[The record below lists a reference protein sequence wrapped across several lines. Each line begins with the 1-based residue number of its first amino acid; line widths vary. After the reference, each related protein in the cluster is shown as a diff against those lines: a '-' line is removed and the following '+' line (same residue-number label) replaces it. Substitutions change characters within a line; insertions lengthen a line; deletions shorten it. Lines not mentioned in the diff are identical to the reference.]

1 MFVVVFYGDEPRG
14 YAEFQTSISQSRTLV
29 LVGTS
34 MSLHYT
40 INAVHAFLRRESNP
54 CLIIVDYEP
63 EIVWMR
69 IMRNYIEL
77 ANVEL
82 IKCNFRDLSAHL

>member
-1 MFVVVFYGDEPRG
+1 MFVVVFYGDEPKG
-14 YAEFQTSISQSRTLV
+14 YNEFKNSVLQSRALV

-34 MSLHYT
+34 MSLDYT
-40 INAVHAFLRRESNP
+40 RDAVNAFLRRGSHP

-63 EIVWMR
+63 EIIWMR
-69 IMRNYIEL
+69 IMRNHTGL

-82 IKCNFRDLSAHL
+82 IKCNFQLSTHL